1 MLALVRTCYREA
13 MPSMQLHNVSHEARE
28 LPWVPY
34 VVICGS
40 SLLLGLLAF
49 LLRAAWRDLLL
60 LVVTMCTVCL
70 WAWEHWRARQ
80 RIVRLAE
87 QIGRGKL
94 EVDGDPALATLYQAL
109 NGLMQQRRVS
119 QTRRSVDQQM
129 ITALAISVPSMQDDP
144 ARARQRVEQ
153 LANYLQS
160 IVQRYGATVQ
170 MQGSDLFVLLFGL
183 DHPTVPATSSA
194 EAVRAARQIYAA
206 LPHVRFGLSYGLGS
220 RWLSP
225 WGEQVLAPALE
236 DARRLVRLAQA
247 WSEYTLL
254 CPEPLAHLLSQTNE
268 FACTTLELT
277 NPASLPLRIYS
288 LNLPRTTTPT
298 AIFDTRCPIV
308 HS

>member
-1 MLALVRTCYREA
+1 MLAVVRPCYREA
-13 MPSMQLHNVSHEARE
+13 MPSMPLHNVTHEPRA

-40 SLLLGLLAF
+40 SLLLGMLAF
-49 LLRAAWRDLLL
+49 LLPAEWRDPLL
-60 LVVTMCTVCL
+60 LVVTMCTAGL
-70 WAWEHWRARQ
+70 WAWEHWRAQQ

-94 EVDGDPALATLYQAL
+94 EVDGDPALATLHQAL
-109 NGLMQQRRVS
+109 NGLMQQRRIT
-119 QTRRSVDQQM
+119 QTRRSSVDPQM
-129 ITALAISVPSMQDDP
+129 ITALAISVHTMPDDP
-144 ARARQRVEQ
+144 TLARLRVEE

-170 MQGSDLFVLLFGL
+170 IQGSDLFVLLFGL

-206 LPHVRFGLSYGLGS
+206 LPHVRFGLSCGLGS

-268 FACTTLELT
+268 VACTTLELT
-277 NPASLPLRIYS
+277 NPTSLSLRIYS
-288 LNLPRTTTPT
+288 LDLLRAT
-298 AIFDTRCPIV
+298 AFDTPCSTV